1 MSAWRTLGRWLP
13 LAAFGMLS
21 TLAAAETSSLQA
33 VGTYAVEE
41 TDVTYA
47 QADGLQL
54 RARIYRPKTQGP
66 LPAIVDVHGG
76 AWSSGD
82 RNAGR
87 VYDHALASAGLF
99 VFAIDFRQAP
109 AFQHPAANR
118 DIAKAVR
125 YLRSHAEDLQIEADT
140 IGLVGSSSGG
150 HLAMLAALLPNSDAF
165 RDGDADNGGD
175 AAVRYVIA
183 LWPVSNPAYR
193 YDYAQRVGRA
203 ELVRAHDAYFGTRE
217 RMEEASVPRI
227 LRAKQATH
235 QPPLLVVQ
243 PGNDGNIPLE
253 MTFDLMQAYQ
263 EAGGRVDYLFYPGQP
278 HAFGH
283 RPSAATTD
291 LIVAMRDFI
300 ARALAQ

>member
-150 HLAMLAALLPNSDAF
+150 HLAMLAALLPN
-165 RDGDADNGGD
+165 
-175 AAVRYVIA
+175 
-183 LWPVSNPAYR
+183 
-193 YDYAQRVGRA
+193 
-203 ELVRAHDAYFGTRE
+203 
-217 RMEEASVPRI
+217 
-227 LRAKQATH
+227 
-235 QPPLLVVQ
+235 
-243 PGNDGNIPLE
+243 
-253 MTFDLMQAYQ
+253 
-263 EAGGRVDYLFYPGQP
+263 
-278 HAFGH
+278 
-283 RPSAATTD
+283 
-291 LIVAMRDFI
+291 
-300 ARALAQ
+300 